1 MIFFGY
7 FTKNT
12 PYERE
17 VLILLRSLDALRLH
31 HEFIGIPDRGTWQ
44 KNTQAKAEI
53 VCQFL
58 DRYPGKR
65 LCYLDVD
72 AVLLFKPTLLDEL
85 EADVGCTLFG
95 NGAELCGGTIF
106 LQSNDRTKAMAKR
119 WVEINAKYPDTLP
132 NGAAAW
138 DQRTL
143 EMAIIEGVDAGT
155 LTFKELPQEYCYMIG
170 NSQRQYPGLVPVIL
184 HSSAAMR
191 WGTGSTC
198 ERFTPSP

>member
-7 FTKNT
+7 FTKGT

-17 VLILLRSLDALRLH
+17 VLVLLRSLDALRVRH
-31 HEFIGIPDRGTWQ
+31 DFIGIPDRGTWQ

-58 DRYPGKR
+58 DKYPEQR

-72 AVLLFKPTLLDEL
+72 AVLLSRPALFDSLD
-85 EADVGCTLFG
+85 ADVGCTLY
-95 NGAELCGGTIF
+95 GAEASLCGGTIF
-106 LQSNDRTKAMAKR
+106 LQSNYRTKALAKR
-119 WVEINAKYPDTLP
+119 WVEINAQYPDRLP
-132 NGAAAW
+132 NGDAAW

-143 EMAIIEGVDAGT
+143 EMAITEHVKCG

>member
-17 VLILLRSLDALRLH
+17 VLILLRSLDALGLRH
-31 HEFIGIPDRGTWQ
+31 DFIGIPDRGTWQ

-58 DRYPGKR
+58 DKYPDKR

-72 AVLLFKPTLLDEL
+72 AVLLSKPVLLDEL

-95 NGAELCGGTIF
+95 NGA
-106 LQSNDRTKAMAKR
+106 
-119 WVEINAKYPDTLP
+119 
-132 NGAAAW
+132 AAW

-143 EMAIIEGVDAGT
+143 EMAIVEHVKTG